1 MNTLHFFRPSILII
15 LTLLF
20 AIGFISGCSTMNGI
34 VSSWEGQHIDS
45 VISQWGYPDEQRD
58 LRGRTL
64 YIWQHN
70 KSFYIPQSSTTTGSI
85 YGNSLYA
92 RTSYSG
98 GYTMHGSCTRI
109 LEVDQRG
116 CVVRWEWS
124 GNNCPFL
131 EVFGYSNWR
140 NRNNSIL
147 GYAAQKGCGCGR
159 TAVPDRILSSE
170 ETKKVSEDMKQ
181 QKDQGSSV
189 TNQSEKQSNYEP
201 TKTNQKVS
209 TNKTP
214 EEAPVENLGRYSGHK
229 EKCSICGRTIP
240 KLEQH
245 FAVDE
250 KIVCRDC
257 FAKEKGQQPVAKK

>member
-1 MNTLHFFRPSILII
+1 M
-15 LTLLF
+15 
-20 AIGFISGCSTMNGI
+20 SGIM
-34 VSSWEGQHIDS
+34 SSWEGQHIDS

-131 EVFGYSNWR
+131 EVFEYSTWKNK
-140 NRNNSIL
+140 NNSIL
-147 GYAAQKGCGCGR
+147 SYAAQKGCGCGETSVPNR
-159 TAVPDRILSSE
+159 TL
-170 ETKKVSEDMKQ
+170 SEDVGQ
-181 QKDQGSSV
+181 QK
-189 TNQSEKQSNYEP
+189 KQSRSAIDLSEP
-201 TKTNQKVS
+201 AQTEQKIS
-209 TNKTP
+209 ANKIP
-214 EEAPVENLGRYSGHK
+214 EKVPVENLGRYSGHK
-229 EKCSICGRTIP
+229 ERCSVCGKTIP

-245 FAVDE
+245 FMVDE
-250 KIVCRDC
+250 KIFCRDC
-257 FAKEKGQQPVAKK
+257 FAKEKSQQPVAKN